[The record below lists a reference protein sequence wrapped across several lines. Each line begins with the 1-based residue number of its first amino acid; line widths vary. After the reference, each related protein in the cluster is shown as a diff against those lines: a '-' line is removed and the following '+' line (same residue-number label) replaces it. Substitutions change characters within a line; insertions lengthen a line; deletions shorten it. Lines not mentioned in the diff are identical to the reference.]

1 MLNEGRGRGMNDQA
15 SMRRRMRALA
25 RAGIGCTL
33 VLSLGVL
40 PAGAMLWA
48 PAATLTVLA
57 GRVEHARGSGAAG
70 SASSGADLAEGD
82 RVVTG
87 ADGRALITFLDG
99 TTVTVEPGS
108 QITVRELTA
117 APRESSRVRL
127 LILAGTLWA
136 RVGGWLGGRGTV
148 TLESNA
154 YSATARDG
162 LIGAQSRGDGAF
174 VSWTRAGEVTLRDA
188 QGEIRLVLQPGD
200 KGTLS
205 PAGGAVRESFAP
217 SASTIEITAEG
228 PVSPLLVMPDGA
240 RAAGFVPPDLEVN
253 QVFGSFTGIREG
265 RRVIQVP
272 GGLAGPYRLV
282 LAATGDGPYTVTV
295 TGRAGDRLAYS
306 SERSGRARAGMREG
320 AEIVHR
326 FGEFERA
333 DPRTARVT
341 DGWVG
346 PFSGRLGE
354 VPSTVALPEAAIVR

>member
-1 MLNEGRGRGMNDQA
+1 MLNEGRDRGMNDQA
-15 SMRRRMRALA
+15 AMRRRMRALA
-25 RAGIGCTL
+25 RAGIGCAL

-57 GRVEHARGSGAAG
+57 GRVEHARGSGSG
-70 SASSGADLAEGD
+70 GPASSGADLAEGD

-205 PAGGAVRESFAP
+205 PTGGAVRESFAP

-253 QVFGSFTGIREG
+253 QVFGSFTGVREG

-272 GGLAGPYRLV
+272 GGLVGPYRLV
-282 LAATGDGPYTVTV
+282 LVATGDGPYTVTV

-333 DPRTARVT
+333 DPRTARVI

-346 PFSGRLGE
+346 PFSRRLGE
-354 VPSTVALPEAAIVR
+354 VPSTVALPEAALVR